1 MKTKTPKTLIKNI
14 PQIIGYFSQVSTRF
28 NFGVE
33 LLHGSIFEDEDALF
47 EVVYP
52 PDLNPAIPAQR
63 LFSVYNE
70 ITKSDKWLAPGV
82 MNQDQK
88 ETFTLIG
95 YSQSAGSREEP
106 PSEDD
111 IQIGAFN
118 SIWEVLDKVIELQVG
133 EIINNI
139 REGIADE
146 EMETLNDW
154 REKNMPG
161 SELGD

>member
-52 PDLNPAIPAQR
+52 PDLNPAITAQR

-70 ITKSDKWLAPGV
+70 ITKSDKWLAHGCNEPRPKG
-82 MNQDQK
+82 NIHPNWLQP
-88 ETFTLIG
+88 IG
-95 YSQSAGSREEP
+95 GLTRRTSLR
-106 PSEDD
+106 
-111 IQIGAFN
+111 
-118 SIWEVLDKVIELQVG
+118 
-133 EIINNI
+133 
-139 REGIADE
+139 R
-146 EMETLNDW
+146 
-154 REKNMPG
+154 
-161 SELGD
+161 